1 MKEKKI
7 RIATV
12 ENKEIVPM
20 TNEDGEI
27 IEINVNSEEFT
38 ENYVFSKAY
47 GLAIAK
53 ENAVMCVGR
62 EEEGYFHK
70 NDMNISYCYDDDKY
84 RDNDDCYWDEDT
96 DENFSTKK
104 EWLKHNMLGC
114 YYLNEEIEG
123 EKHIYKIEDVV
134 EEVVRDDDDNIFSYI
149 VEDICIT
156 DKGISWG
163 TKRTIFDKYFER
175 RRNYDSDIADRSE
188 EEIYRQ
194 LHNYD
199 VEKILNKVIAKKIYN

>member
-47 GLAIAK
+47 GMAIAK

-62 EEEGYFHK
+62 EDEGYYHK
-70 NDMNISYCYDDDKY
+70 GDRDVCCCEDDNQY
-84 RDNDDCYWDEDT
+84 RYTDDFYWDEDF
-96 DENFSTKK
+96 DKAFSTKK
-104 EWLKHNMLGC
+104 AFLENRMLGC

-134 EEVVRDDDDNIFSYI
+134 EEVVGDIFSYI
-149 VEDICIT
+149 VEDIIIT

-163 TKRTIFDKYFER
+163 TKKTILDKYFER
-175 RRNYDSDIADRSE
+175 RRNYESDIADRSE
-188 EEIYRQ
+188 EETYRQ
-194 LHNYD
+194 LYNYD
-199 VEKILNKVIAKKIYN
+199 VEKILNKVIAKKIYNY